1 MKRIFLMALI
11 ALVMG
16 GAVLS
21 RAEVR
26 SRHEPGIT
34 YYGLSTDTKPTDSL
48 VGPGSVFTE
57 TDTGV
62 TWLYNGS
69 AWGLQGAGGGG
80 VAPVAADLDTL
91 KTTGVSTAIDM
102 TGSASA
108 AFYLSVSSIDTDI
121 TVYLEAKNNLS
132 GWSNVNASG
141 DSTVIDLDGTTVLQW
156 SGFAPA
162 DSARVFWSGESG
174 GTAAVVALTAERW

>member
-1 MKRIFLMALI
+1 MKRYIILALI

-26 SRHEPGIT
+26 YRQEPGISIN
-34 YYGLSTDTKPTDSL
+34 GLSTDTKPTSSA
-48 VGPGSVFTE
+48 VYPGDKFIE
-57 TDTGV
+57 TDTGHV
-62 TWLYNGS
+62 YIYNGT
-69 AWGLQGAGGGG
+69 AWGLLG

-91 KTTGVSTAIDM
+91 TTTGVSTAIDM
-102 TGSASA
+102 TGFDSA

-121 TVYLEAKNNLS
+121 TVYLEAKNNNS
-132 GWSNVNASG
+132 GWTNVNASG

-156 SGFAPA
+156 TGFAPA
-162 DSARVFWSGESG
+162 DSSRVFWSGESG
-174 GTAAVVALTAERW
+174 GTGAIVAITAERWAE